1 MLYLYCI
8 HLCPKMPE
16 NKFWLKGV
24 RRKMESSG
32 YMLPNDPLEIL
43 NTLPKAIAAYVF

>member
-1 MLYLYCI
+1 
-8 HLCPKMPE
+8 MPE

-24 RRKMESSG
+24 KKMENSG

-43 NTLPKAIAAYVF
+43 NTLPKATAAYVF

>member
-1 MLYLYCI
+1 
-8 HLCPKMPE
+8 MPE

-24 RRKMESSG
+24 RKWKA
-32 YMLPNDPLEIL
+32 LDTCCQNDPLEIL